1 MNAGEPTV
9 PAHGRIAQQIPTF
22 AAIGL
27 LGYFV
32 DAAITYLGAKYL
44 GLSPELARPPGFI
57 LATIVNFALNRSI
70 TFRYARSP
78 LTGSFVRYS
87 LVASAGLAVNYAV
100 YSACVFLAPGAGI
113 AVTPGNPAAVC
124 RRRQRCGDGS
134 HLCRLSVLRLS
145 SLRNRQISGPKLAN
159 ASYDCLVAPWSS
171 AKCPFRPMIATSIA
185 IPPTFSR

>member
-32 DAAITYLGAKYL
+32 DAAITFICARYV

-57 LATIVNFALNRSI
+57 VATIVNFALNRSI
-70 TFRYARSP
+70 TFRHARSP
-78 LTGSFVRYS
+78 LAGSFMRYL

-100 YSACVFLAPGAGI
+100 YSACVFLAPSVGI
-113 AVTPGNPAAVC
+113 PVTPAILPLFIAA
-124 RRRQRCGDGS
+124 GS
-134 HLCRLSVLRLS
+134 GVAMVLTFVGFRFFAFRL
-145 SLRNRQISGPKLAN
+145 
-159 ASYDCLVAPWSS
+159 
-171 AKCPFRPMIATSIA
+171 
-185 IPPTFSR
+185 